1 MSRAADIF
9 FARCGLCIWF
19 AACLCAPVL
28 CEENAPE
35 PVFDND
41 YVRVYRLSLAPGS
54 RTQLRQARDTVLIH
68 LKDGESEFLK
78 SQSLVAFENSE
89 EKATSDVIV
98 ELKKH
103 WDAEVRPCAAPMK
116 CTRETMMGGSAI
128 AWTTTLFSN
137 GFVTAMRHKL
147 VRGGTLSSS
156 YYSAKGSDHILLI
169 PITELQGNFGGLD
182 EQLKAGQAYFTDAT
196 EVEITAKDAEARWI
210 VIRLHAPG
218 K

>member
-1 MSRAADIF
+1 
-9 FARCGLCIWF
+9 
-19 AACLCAPVL
+19 
-28 CEENAPE
+28 
-35 PVFDND
+35 
-41 YVRVYRLSLAPGS
+41 
-54 RTQLRQARDTVLIH
+54 
-68 LKDGESEFLK
+68 
-78 SQSLVAFENSE
+78 
-89 EKATSDVIV
+89 
-98 ELKKH
+98 
-103 WDAEVRPCAAPMK
+103 
-116 CTRETMMGGSAI
+116 MGGSAV

-137 GFVTAMRHKL
+137 GFVTAMRHKM